1 MAKIEYINFDKS
13 GINRIRELWEG
24 LNKHHFERSVNFKER
39 YAKMTFEKRKE
50 LLFNKLGNGNMFIE
64 LALDSVSEKPVGYCL
79 SIITKSGDMEGEIE
93 SLFII
98 PSYRKKGI
106 GEAFIQHALEWLDSN
121 KVSSK
126 RIIVAAGNEE
136 IFPFYE
142 KFGFF
147 PKFITLE
154 KK

>member
-154 KK
+154 K